1 MVSTLVSWFGNRLWT
16 FREHR
21 RRNVLLELL
30 EFSAIAVI
38 GTGISLLCLYVSH
51 YVLGYRSL
59 LADNLSTNVIG
70 LALATA
76 FRFFLYRFWV
86 YGYHRSD
93 GFAARN
99 TAAPI
104 HINDSSL

>member
-86 YGYHRSD
+86 YGHHRSD
-93 GFAARN
+93 GLAARK
-99 TAAPI
+99 TAASTPT
-104 HINDSSL
+104 NDSSL